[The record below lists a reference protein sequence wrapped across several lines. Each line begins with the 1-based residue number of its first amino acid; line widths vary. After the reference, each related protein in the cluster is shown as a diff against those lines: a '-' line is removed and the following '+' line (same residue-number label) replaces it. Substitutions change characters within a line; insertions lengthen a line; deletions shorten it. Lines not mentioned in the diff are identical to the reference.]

1 MTEYGFQSFPEMKT
15 VEAFTEPA
23 DRTSIFTPV
32 MLAHQKNDEGNS
44 IIHDY
49 LLKDYTEPK
58 DFASFLYVSQVLQ
71 AEGIKIGAE
80 HLRRERP
87 RAMGSI
93 YWQLN
98 DCWPVASWS
107 SIDYYGR
114 WKALQY
120 YARRFYAP
128 VLVSP
133 HVEDGTLA
141 VYIVSDKTAAEPAQL
156 RTRLMKFDGTV
167 VSEKDQQVSVTALS
181 SAIYQRM
188 PLSELVPPG
197 IDSASV
203 FIVSDLT
210 VEGKIVS
217 TNLTYLI
224 PTHEIHLPA
233 TTIQTDVQPVSG
245 GYTVRL
251 SSPVLARDAYL
262 TFGSLD
268 VEPSDNYIDLLPGQP
283 AEITLKSTASIDQVR
298 SQLKVISLVDAF
310 NSSAAAAAMPK
321 E

>member
-1 MTEYGFQSFPEMKT
+1 
-15 VEAFTEPA
+15 
-23 DRTSIFTPV
+23 
-32 MLAHQKNDEGNS
+32 
-44 IIHDY
+44 
-49 LLKDYTEPK
+49 
-58 DFASFLYVSQVLQ
+58 
-71 AEGIKIGAE
+71 
-80 HLRRERP
+80 
-87 RAMGSI
+87 MGSI

-133 HVEDGTLA
+133 HVEDGAVA
-141 VYIVSDKTAAEPAQL
+141 VYIVSDKTTPETAQL

-167 VSEKDQQVSVTALS
+167 VSEKQQSVSVPALS
-181 SAIYQRM
+181 SAVYQRL

-197 IDSASV
+197 TDSASLFV
-203 FIVSDLT
+203 SSDLT
-210 VEGKIVS
+210 VDGKIAS
-217 TNLTYLI
+217 TNFTYLV
-224 PTHEIHLPA
+224 PTHEIHLPP
-233 TTIQTDVQPVSG
+233 TSIQTDVQPSAG

-251 SSPVLARDAYL
+251 SSPALARDAYL

-283 AEITLKSTASIDQVR
+283 VEITLKTTVPLDQVR
-298 SQLKVISLVDAF
+298 SELKVVSLVDAF
-310 NSSAAAAAMPK
+310 APSPTARP
-321 E
+321 